1 MVDARSGPDV
11 PSGDRRAASLA
22 AFRDRWASIATPE
35 NRGRVTVTGLETCAA
50 GIMSQLFS
58 RSVALVRE
66 SSMKKLILSVA
77 LAAATALAWA
87 LPSLQ
92 EVEAQVQQGHYG
104 QAETMMS
111 EVVAAKP
118 GSARAHYIYAE
129 ILAHQANFAK
139 AADEARLARQID
151 PDVKFTSADKFR
163 AFEEQLQRQQSQA
176 TRARVSPPTTQSFGT
191 TAPAVAPAPAPAS
204 ATAGIPSWVW
214 LGGLAVVA
222 FLLWR
227 GFSRSRANAAAGPL
241 AVAPGPYGGMPAAP
255 YGAAPGAMPYGA
267 GYPPA
272 RPGNGMLGVGLAA
285 AGGVA
290 AGMLADEF
298 LHRRQGQNLADSNAG
313 QAGFF
318 DSPQG
323 GSAASDLENRPID
336 FGTGG
341 SDWDSGSSD
350 AGGGGSDGGGGWD

>member
-1 MVDARSGPDV
+1 
-11 PSGDRRAASLA
+11 
-22 AFRDRWASIATPE
+22 
-35 NRGRVTVTGLETCAA
+35 
-50 GIMSQLFS
+50 MSQLFKPE
-58 RSVALVRE
+58 RRFGPGVV
-66 SSMKKLILSVA
+66 MKKLILSVA
-77 LAAATALAWA
+77 LAVATAFAWA

-104 QAETMMS
+104 QAETMMG
-111 EVVAAKP
+111 EVVAAKR
-118 GSARAHYIYAE
+118 GSARAHYVYAE

-151 PDVKFTSADKFR
+151 PDVKFTSAEKFR

-176 TRARVSPPTTQSFGT
+176 TRARVAPSTTQSFGT
-191 TAPAVAPAPAPAS
+191 AAPAVAAPPAS
-204 ATAGIPSWVW
+204 SSTGIPSWVW

-227 GFSRSRANAAAGPL
+227 GFSRSRAAAAAGPL
-241 AVAPGPYGGMPAAP
+241 VAPAAYGAMPAAL
-255 YGAAPGAMPYGA
+255 YGSAPGAMPYGA
-267 GYPPA
+267 GYPAA

-298 LHRRQGQNLADSNAG
+298 LHRRQDQHLADPNAG

-323 GSAASDLENRPID
+323 GSAASDLESRPID

-341 SDWDSGSSD
+341 SDWDSGSTG
-350 AGGGGSDGGGGWD
+350 AGGGGSDGGGWD